1 MRSSAPSYLH
11 KSRCPSPVLRGGRS
25 FGIARHWHPVLKIY
39 IIPFI
44 TSRSSTGR
52 LLPPRLAGGI
62 NGSTSAHSSSVRS
75 LGYRNA
81 LRSYRP
87 RFFAVHI
94 GDPPSN
100 QATTLESQTI
110 QKIQYVLGQTLNGAP
125 PAKRIALIVWD
136 SIEQAQ
142 AYYDSAAYKAL
153 IPNRDK
159 ASKFRAFV

>member
-1 MRSSAPSYLH
+1 MRAGAPSQPH
-11 KSRCPSPVLRGGRS
+11 NGRWPWPVLRGGGS
-25 FGIARHWHPVLKIY
+25 LGTARHWHPVLKIY

-44 TSRSSTGR
+44 TSRSSTWR

-94 GDPPSN
+94 GDPP
-100 QATTLESQTI
+100 
-110 QKIQYVLGQTLNGAP
+110 
-125 PAKRIALIVWD
+125 RIRLPED
-136 SIEQAQ
+136 SICSRT
-142 AYYDSAAYKAL
+142 DT
-153 IPNRDK
+153 
-159 ASKFRAFV
+159 

>member
-44 TSRSSTGR
+44 TSRSSTWR

-94 GDPPSN
+94 GDPPRIRPPLLNHKRLRGFNMFSDRHL
-100 QATTLESQTI
+100 AFLASFDRTAIIDSSSAPSLER
-110 QKIQYVLGQTLNGAP
+110 P
-125 PAKRIALIVWD
+125 
-136 SIEQAQ
+136 
-142 AYYDSAAYKAL
+142 
-153 IPNRDK
+153 
-159 ASKFRAFV
+159 